1 MNTDTEEIIQNA
13 RQALAEADARYEEIV
28 SIGSSI
34 EEKHLLMLADDKLHR
49 SGAFSRDNVRAL
61 LAIIDAARGA
71 A

>member
-1 MNTDTEEIIQNA
+1 MNTDTETIIQNA
-13 RQALAEADARYEEIV
+13 RQALEEADSRYEEIV

-34 EEKHLLMLADDKLHR
+34 EEKHLLALADDKLHR